1 MDVKNRKIW
10 SIIIF
15 LMVTASALAG
25 FQSESWVVLPGLPE
39 YEVYRAI
46 DGNTIEVEGLGE
58 VKYIGV
64 VTPKLGKGLADP
76 EPFALE
82 AWEANRCLVEGK
94 EVQLELGCDQR
105 NQKGQYL
112 AYVYIGSTFVN
123 AYLVEAGLARAK
135 MIPPNYKHMFFFD
148 RLEREAR
155 REKCGIWSLV
165 RRS

>member
-1 MDVKNRKIW
+1 MKSPKIW
-10 SIIIF
+10 LLIIF
-15 LMVTASALAG
+15 LTAASSALAG
-25 FQSESWVVLPGLPE
+25 FQSESWEVLPGLPE
-39 YEVYRAI
+39 YEVYWAI

-94 EVQLELGCDQR
+94 KVQLELGYDQR
-105 NQKGQYL
+105 NSKGQYL

-123 AYLVEAGLARAK
+123 AYLLEAGLARTK
-135 MIPPNYKHMFFFD
+135 MVPPNYKHMFLFE

-155 REKCGIWSLV
+155 REKRGIWSLV